1 MYQCLAHFQ
10 SNYLCREMAGAI
22 TELHCSAEFTAGLH
36 AELISLSVA
45 NTFVALSAILEN
57 ALILAALHRE
67 SSLHP
72 PSKLL
77 YRNLAIT
84 DLGVG
89 MVVVPLRMAY
99 WISVVTK
106 SWDICYYT
114 DLICYAAGYV
124 ICVVSLST
132 LTVISVDR
140 LLALKLG
147 LRYKQV
153 VTYKRMRTTVF
164 AIWIMALVGVS
175 PYFWNA
181 RVTSLWGDIIL
192 LLCLAISVVAYTKI
206 FFTLRHLQ
214 IQVNPGQP
222 AQATPLNIDRYKS
235 AVSSALWVQVTLV
248 LCYLPAGLA
257 AATTPQTGI
266 TVSRYLARE
275 ILSCLIFLN
284 SSLNPL
290 LYCWKIR
297 EVRQAV
303 KDTVKH
309 LFSSSG

>member
-1 MYQCLAHFQ
+1 
-10 SNYLCREMAGAI
+10 MAGAI

-124 ICVVSLST
+124 ICIVSLST

-164 AIWIMALVGVS
+164 AIWI
-175 PYFWNA
+175 
-181 RVTSLWGDIIL
+181 
-192 LLCLAISVVAYTKI
+192 
-206 FFTLRHLQ
+206 
-214 IQVNPGQP
+214 
-222 AQATPLNIDRYKS
+222 
-235 AVSSALWVQVTLV
+235 QVTLV

-303 KDTVKH
+303 KDTVNH

>member
-1 MYQCLAHFQ
+1 
-10 SNYLCREMAGAI
+10 MAEL
-22 TELHCSAEFTAGLH
+22 TNFTVERDNQTHETNTLLHCSVKITGEVH
-36 AELISLSVA
+36 DQLIFIPVMNGFLSIIA
-45 NTFVALSAILEN
+45 LLGNT
-57 ALILAALHRE
+57 LILVARRKELA
-67 SSLHP
+67 SLQAT
-72 PSKLL
+72 SKLL

-164 AIWIMALVGVS
+164 AIWI
-175 PYFWNA
+175 
-181 RVTSLWGDIIL
+181 
-192 LLCLAISVVAYTKI
+192 
-206 FFTLRHLQ
+206 
-214 IQVNPGQP
+214 
-222 AQATPLNIDRYKS
+222 
-235 AVSSALWVQVTLV
+235 QVTLV

-303 KDTVKH
+303 KDTVNH

>member
-1 MYQCLAHFQ
+1 
-10 SNYLCREMAGAI
+10 MAGAI
-22 TELHCSAEFTAGLH
+22 TKLHCSAEFTAGLD

-57 ALILAALHRE
+57 ALILVALRRE

-99 WISVVTK
+99 WFSVVIK

-153 VTYKRMRTTVF
+153 VTYKRMRITVL

-206 FFTLRHLQ
+206 FFILRHFQ
-214 IQVNPGQP
+214 KQVQDNPGQL
-222 AQATPLNIDRYKS
+222 AQATPLNIARYRS
-235 AVSSALWVQVTLV
+235 AVSSALWVQVTVV

-257 AATTPQTGI
+257 TATTPQTGI

-303 KDTVKH
+303 KDTLNH

>member
-1 MYQCLAHFQ
+1 
-10 SNYLCREMAGAI
+10 MAGAI
-22 TELHCSAEFTAGLH
+22 TKLHCSAEFTAGLD

-57 ALILAALHRE
+57 ALILVALRRE

-99 WISVVTK
+99 WFSVVIK

-153 VTYKRMRTTVF
+153 VTYKRMRITVL

-192 LLCLAISVVAYTKI
+192 LLCLAILVVAYTKI
-206 FFTLRHLQ
+206 FFILRHFQ
-214 IQVNPGQP
+214 KQVQDNPGQL
-222 AQATPLNIDRYKS
+222 AQATPLNIARYRS
-235 AVSSALWVQVTLV
+235 AVSSALWVQVTVV

-257 AATTPQTGI
+257 TATTPQTGI

-275 ILSCLIFLN
+275 ILSCLVFLN

-303 KDTVKH
+303 KDTLNH

>member
-1 MYQCLAHFQ
+1 
-10 SNYLCREMAGAI
+10 MAVTNL
-22 TELHCSAEFTAGLH
+22 TEEENQKNIRQLYCSAEFTERLH
-36 AELISLSVA
+36 SELIFLAAVNIPLSITA
-45 NTFVALSAILEN
+45 FLGNF
-57 ALILAALHRE
+57 LILIALHKKNT
-67 SSLHP
+67 LHP

-140 LLALKLG
+140 LLALKMG
-147 LRYKQV
+147 LKYKQV
-153 VTYKRMRTTVF
+153 VTYKRMRTTVI

-206 FFTLRHLQ
+206 FFGVQTSVF
-214 IQVNPGQP
+214 IQ
-222 AQATPLNIDRYKS
+222 
-235 AVSSALWVQVTLV
+235 
-248 LCYLPAGLA
+248 
-257 AATTPQTGI
+257 
-266 TVSRYLARE
+266 SRYHF
-275 ILSCLIFLN
+275 I
-284 SSLNPL
+284 
-290 LYCWKIR
+290 
-297 EVRQAV
+297 
-303 KDTVKH
+303 
-309 LFSSSG
+309 

>member
-1 MYQCLAHFQ
+1 
-10 SNYLCREMAGAI
+10 MAGAI

-57 ALILAALHRE
+57 ALILVALHRE

-140 LLALKLG
+140 LLALKMG

-153 VTYKRMRTTVF
+153 VTYKRMRTTVI

-206 FFTLRHLQ
+206 FFTLRHFQ
-214 IQVNPGQP
+214 IQVQDNPGQP
-222 AQATPLNIDRYKS
+222 A
-235 AVSSALWVQVTLV
+235 
-248 LCYLPAGLA
+248 
-257 AATTPQTGI
+257 
-266 TVSRYLARE
+266 
-275 ILSCLIFLN
+275 
-284 SSLNPL
+284 
-290 LYCWKIR
+290 
-297 EVRQAV
+297 
-303 KDTVKH
+303 
-309 LFSSSG
+309 